1 MTRLDGLDLGLYR
14 RYSLLTGGDDAL
26 ERQDED
32 GHDYAEDFGGKV
44 VEVYEDKKSA
54 WRKKRIVQ
62 ADGTVILRVIRP
74 DYTRML
80 ADLRAGTI
88 DGAVVY
94 DLDRLTRDLRDLEDA
109 IEVVE
114 LYGRPIV
121 GPGVDLTTDHGRANA
136 RAQAVS
142 ANKASQD
149 TSRRV
154 KRAHRQQAERGVPVG
169 SRRPFG
175 WKDDKRTLEP
185 AEAEPL
191 EVAIRRILAGVPVAA
206 IIREWNDAGFLT
218 ARGGRWRKATLMK
231 ILRNPRICGLRGRG
245 VQTVNKH
252 GQISERMEVVTRR
265 VRQDGKTITVP
276 VVGQWEPIISVEEW
290 EALTATIGDRTNGD
304 AGHNAR
310 RYLLTSILRCGLCGG
325 GMRCSPPA
333 GTRKSHTYQC
343 HSVTNGGC
351 GRVAR
356 NGPLTE
362 QHVLAA
368 VFAKIELETAQATA
382 DIAPW
387 GRQTEL
393 DDVRT
398 TIEETN
404 AAWTARPRR
413 IEPQDYFRVLSD
425 LREQERE
432 LLTDRNA
439 YQVAAAKARSHP
451 ADIQAEWDGYT
462 LAHQRA
468 IISEH
473 LHAVVVHPAG
483 KGGKPFNPDLL
494 EPVWRD

>member
-1 MTRLDGLDLGLYR
+1 MTKLDGLKLGLYR
-14 RYSLLTGGDDAL
+14 RYSQLTGGDDAL

-32 GHDYAEDFGGKV
+32 GHDYAEEFGGEV

-54 WRKKRIVQ
+54 WRKKRVVQ
-62 ADGTVILRVIRP
+62 PDGTMVLRVIRP

-80 ADLRAGTI
+80 ADLRAGEI

-175 WKDDKRTLEP
+175 WKADKRTLEP

-191 EVAIRRILAGVPVAA
+191 QAAIRRILAGVPVAA

-218 ARGGRWRKATLMK
+218 ARGARWRKATLVK

-265 VRQDGKTITVP
+265 IRQDGKTITVP

-290 EALTATIGDRTNGD
+290 EALTAIIGDRTNGD
-304 AGHNAR
+304 ARHNAR
-310 RYLLTSILRCGLCGG
+310 RYLLTAILRCGLCGG
-325 GMRCSPPA
+325 AMRCCPPA
-333 GTRKSHTYQC
+333 GTRKSNTYQC
-343 HSVTNGGC
+343 YAVTNGGC

-368 VFAKIELETAQATA
+368 VFAKVELETAQATA

-413 IEPQDYFRVLSD
+413 IDPQDYFTVLSD
-425 LREQERE
+425 LREQERG
-432 LLTDRNA
+432 LVADRNA
-439 YQVAAAKARSHP
+439 YQVAAAKAHSRP
-451 ADIQAEWDGYT
+451 ADIRAEWDDYT
-462 LAHQRA
+462 LPHQRA

-483 KGGKPFNPDLL
+483 KGKPFNPDLL
-494 EPVWRD
+494 ELVWRD